1 MRLHTERRSHDVTP
15 SEVSRYL
22 PVSFQSFNS
31 KVFIPVWYVLPEWNS
46 PYYNNLLALPLLSY
60 LNVTCWSFY
69 FFCSG
74 AGSFRRHAQFLS
86 SPRWKNKLPVCSW
99 LVVTP
104 LNFWVCMEGGV
115 RGRAFLPPPLNASNN
130 PPSHPPLPLTDH
142 WALSLLGHCEHFP
155 PIRMDSSRVRGHV
168 WPFMDQ
174 WGAGGG

>member
-1 MRLHTERRSHDVTP
+1 MHALTYRKT
-15 SEVSRYL
+15 
-22 PVSFQSFNS
+22 QSWCDTLWSIPLFA
-31 KVFIPVWYVLPEWNS
+31 VFLSVLQLQSLYPCVVYS
-46 PYYNNLLALPLLSY
+46 AYYNNLLALPLLSY
-60 LNVTCWSFY
+60 LSVACWSFS

-115 RGRAFLPPPLNASNN
+115 RGRECLPPPLNASNN